1 MTTLSKQPASQIN
14 SKFRQWGFWL
24 AIFRVVLAV
33 LCLLSSLSAAP
44 GKISTIAPWLW
55 GLYVAYAVAA
65 IFLKTLEQLGFR
77 QLGLLVDVVFLILC
91 VTMQTE
97 HSIGLT
103 SLFFLFVLMAAA
115 LEHTAREVIVVVLIA
130 CGFLFFLQP
139 VNIVVLSPALLLSG
153 TAVFIVSLQKKLVQD
168 KLKAATLQAQM
179 SRGEAVHAREAERQR
194 IAADFHDGPLQ
205 SFVGIQMRLEVVR
218 KMLER
223 DPRLAM
229 EELKQLQDLTKS
241 QSAELRSWVRSMRP
255 VEIDGAGLAPS
266 IRKLVE
272 MFEKE
277 SGISATMLGVTAD
290 ASPDPQT
297 AREILQ
303 VVREA
308 LHNVQKHSKASRV
321 TVAIGKQDGFFELSV
336 SDDGTGFPFAGTYS
350 LEELELLRLG
360 PVSIRRRVRGLNGEM
375 LLESQPGK
383 GSGVRVR
390 VPL

>member
-1 MTTLSKQPASQIN
+1 MTTLSKLPASPMGV
-14 SKFRQWGFWL
+14 KLRQWRFWL
-24 AIFRVVLAV
+24 AIWRILLAA
-33 LCLLSSLSAAP
+33 LCLLASLSADP
-44 GKISTIAPWLW
+44 NQISKIAPWLW
-55 GLYVAYAVAA
+55 GLYLIYAVGS
-65 IFLKTLEQLGFR
+65 IFFKTLEQIGFR

-91 VTMQTE
+91 FNMQTE
-97 HSIGLT
+97 HSVGLT
-103 SLFFLFVLMAAA
+103 SLFYLYVLMAAA
-115 LEHTAREVIVVVLIA
+115 LEHTSREVVVVVAIA
-130 CGFLFFLQP
+130 CGFLLLLKP
-139 VNIVVLSPALLLSG
+139 ANNVVLSPAILLSG
-153 TAVFIVSLQKKLVQD
+153 TAVIIVSMQKKLLQD
-168 KLKAATLQAQM
+168 RFKAATLQAQM

-223 DPRLAM
+223 DPRMAT
-229 EELKQLQDLTKS
+229 EELKQLQELTKS

-272 MFEKE
+272 SFEKE

-290 ASPDPQT
+290 AAPDPQT

-303 VVREA
+303 IVREA

-336 SDDGTGFPFAGTYS
+336 ADDGTGFPFAGTYS